1 MNRKSGGRSLDGQ
14 NVLVTGASS
23 GLGEVVASTCAAEGA
38 SVALVA
44 RREERLEEVASQI
57 EAAGGRAVICP
68 ADVGDENAVLAA
80 VGRAREALGP
90 IDVLVNNAGTNVK
103 ARSVS
108 ETSSAEWRKLL
119 DVNLTSAFLFTKAL
133 LPEMMEREDGTII
146 NISSMAAVH
155 PSLLAGVAYSA
166 SKLGMEA
173 LTEVTNEEAN
183 PRNVRACSI
192 CPGEINTAILDLR
205 PSPPP
210 PEKRQVMLQSEDLA
224 ATVVLI
230 ASLPARAHIEKVV
243 IKPTR

>member
-1 MNRKSGGRSLDGQ
+1 MDRTSGERSLDGKS
-14 NVLVTGASS
+14 VLVTGASS
-23 GLGEVVASTCAAEGA
+23 GLGLGIAVVCAEAGA
-38 SVALVA
+38 DVALVA
-44 RREERLEEVASQI
+44 RREERLKEVATRV
-57 EAAGGRAVICP
+57 EAAGRRAVICP
-68 ADVGDENAVLAA
+68 ADVGNEAAVLAA
-80 VGRAREALGP
+80 VTRAREALGS

-103 ARSVS
+103 SRSVS
-108 ETSSAEWRKLL
+108 ETSSDEWRKLL

-133 LPEMMEREDGTII
+133 LPEMMARESGTII

-183 PRNVRACSI
+183 PHNVRACSI
-192 CPGEINTAILDLR
+192 CPGEVNTAILDLR

-224 ATVVLI
+224 ATVLLI
-230 ASLPARAHIEKVV
+230 ASLPSRAHIEKVL

>member
-1 MNRKSGGRSLDGQ
+1 MDRTSGERSLDGKS
-14 NVLVTGASS
+14 VLVTGASS
-23 GLGEVVASTCAAEGA
+23 GLGQGIAIACAAAGA
-38 SVALVA
+38 NVALVA
-44 RREERLEEVASQI
+44 RREERLREVASQI
-57 EAAGGRAVICP
+57 EAAGRRAVICP
-68 ADVGDENAVLAA
+68 ADVGNEAAVLAA
-80 VGRAREALGP
+80 VTRAREALGS

-108 ETSSAEWRKLL
+108 ETSSDEWRKLL

-133 LPEMMEREDGTII
+133 LPEMMARESGTII

-183 PRNVRACSI
+183 PHNVRACSI
-192 CPGEINTAILDLR
+192 CPGEVNTAILDLR

-224 ATVVLI
+224 ATVLLI
-230 ASLPARAHIEKVV
+230 ASLPSRAHIEKVL